1 MFDVGLPLF
10 CAIVLDSSMTQAVR
24 HLLLLLSVAC
34 VTVAFQISFSR
45 PEILRPFHQRGA
57 LKIISGLK
65 NFDSA
70 NVGNVAWAASN
81 GGASLVDI
89 ACNADLVQMVKSLC
103 AIPVCVS
110 SINPHDFVDAVRA
123 GADMVEIGNFDGFY
137 EEGMDFPAEDVI
149 RMAEETRRLLP
160 GVPMSVT
167 IPHRLTL
174 SDQVTLA
181 KYLELIG
188 TDIIQTEGKV
198 GVANEREGL
207 AGVVQRAT
215 PTLTAASAISKAV
228 RIPVLCASGLTDVT
242 APLALAAGASG
253 VGIGT
258 MVNKL
263 TNREDMLRAVVSI
276 ASGMKRFQEDTNSDV
291 NVNANENRDEAVQ
304 KRKEKYMSS
313 FSA

>member
-1 MFDVGLPLF
+1 
-10 CAIVLDSSMTQAVR
+10 MTPAMR
-24 HLLLLLSVAC
+24 PLLLFLNVLC
-34 VTVAFQISFSR
+34 VTVAFQASFSR
-45 PEILRPFHQRGA
+45 VEVLRPFHQRGA

-65 NFDSA
+65 NFDPA

-81 GGASLVDI
+81 GGASVVDI
-89 ACNADLVQMVKSLC
+89 ACSPELVRMVKSLC
-103 AIPVCVS
+103 IIPVCVS
-110 SINPHDFVDAVRA
+110 SINPRDFVDAVHA

-160 GVPMSVT
+160 GIPMSVT
-167 IPHRLTL
+167 IPHRLSLT
-174 SDQVTLA
+174 DQVTLA

-198 GVANEREGL
+198 GVRNEKEGL

-215 PTLTAASAISKAV
+215 PTLAAASAISKAV
-228 RIPVLCASGLTDVT
+228 RIPVMCASGLTDVT

-263 TNREDMLRAVVSI
+263 SNREDMLRAVVSI
-276 ASGMKRFQEDTNSDV
+276 ATGMKRAQEEFASGVNG
-291 NVNANENRDEAVQ
+291 NVNENKNENVH
-304 KRKEKYMSS
+304 KETHMYMTSLR
-313 FSA
+313 A